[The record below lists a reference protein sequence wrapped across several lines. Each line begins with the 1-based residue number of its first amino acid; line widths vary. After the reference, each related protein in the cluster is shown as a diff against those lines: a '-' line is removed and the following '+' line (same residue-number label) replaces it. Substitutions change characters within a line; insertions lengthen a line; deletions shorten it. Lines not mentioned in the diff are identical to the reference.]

1 MTVDAEDVREL
12 LVVQVTRE
20 AAGVVAIDLVD
31 PEGQTLPPWE
41 PGAHID
47 VFLPSG
53 LVRQYSL
60 CGDHENPNRYQIAVL
75 LEPESRGGSKEIHE
89 TGLVGKTLAIR
100 GPRNH
105 FHLEPA
111 AQYLFLA
118 GGIGVTPIVAM
129 VEEAE
134 RRGTPWRLVYG
145 GRSRLSM
152 AFLERF
158 AALERGEVELVP
170 EDEFGFPDFDAIL
183 STLPPGTGVY
193 SCGPPGMLAA
203 VEDRCAHH
211 LEPGALH
218 LERFTAPEAAEF
230 PVEYEESGEFEVE
243 LKRTGTTLSVPADKT
258 LLATIRQVLPRVLYA
273 CEEGYCGTC
282 ETRVLEGVPD
292 HRDVI
297 LSDEEHAANNTM
309 MICVSRSHTPKLV
322 LDL

>member
-1 MTVDAEDVREL
+1 MTVDPEDVRDL
-12 LVVQVTRE
+12 LVVQIRRE
-20 AAGVVAIDLVD
+20 AVGVVSLDLVD
-31 PEGQTLPPWE
+31 PEGRALPPWE

-60 CGDHENPNRYQIAVL
+60 CGDHNDAHRYQIAVL
-75 LEPESRGGSKEIHE
+75 LEPESRGGSQEIHE
-89 TGLVGKTLAIR
+89 TGLVGKTISIR

-111 AQYLFLA
+111 PHYLFLA
-118 GGIGVTPIVAM
+118 GGIGVTPILAM

-152 AFLERF
+152 AFLERV
-158 AALERGEVELVP
+158 AVLEGGEVEIVP
-170 EDEFGFPDFDAIL
+170 EDELGFPNFDAIL
-183 STLPPGTGVY
+183 TSIPAGTGVY

-203 VEDRCAHH
+203 LEDRCAVH
-211 LEPGALH
+211 LEPSALH
-218 LERFTAPEAAEF
+218 LERFTAPEIAEF
-230 PVEYEESGEFEVE
+230 PVEYEESGEFEVV
-243 LKRTGTTLSVPADKT
+243 LQRTGTTLTVPADKT
-258 LLATIRQVLPRVLYA
+258 VLATIRQVLPRVLYA

-282 ETRVLEGVPD
+282 ETRVLEGIPD

-297 LSDEEHAANNTM
+297 LSDDEHAANNTM
-309 MICVSRSHTPKLV
+309 MICVSRSRTPKLV